1 MKKVLS
7 LLLSLTVLLSVFSL
21 APLKSYAIEGE
32 SSEIENPAYSGETV
46 SVPNVRLASNSW
58 LSSTAPKLR
67 DSMVERRASFAFTLP
82 TERLDS
88 DGLRDKVNQLIEY
101 AVSQEL
107 SVSTVDGDYIRYQWA
122 RYNFGY
128 SYDSGKGLY
137 DINMR
142 IEYRDT
148 AYEEKQVDMIVN
160 KYLGNIDMSSI
171 SDYELLK
178 KFHDYILS
186 ICEYNFYDMNSEYN
200 YSCYGVFSV
209 GKAVCQ
215 GYSLAF
221 YRLCKE
227 AGFDVR
233 IIISDNEEGN
243 HAWNLVYIGDA
254 YYYVDCTWDDED
266 SDKYRYFLVD
276 YDTLRSDDTSSREHT
291 VFDAE
296 YKRDTN
302 FQSIKNNIS
311 KVCWSTTSANLGN
324 CTVILNGDSID
335 TVSVKSG
342 GTALIKN
349 TDYTVSTDA
358 THFVVVNG
366 AGAYTG
372 SKTSRCKTVNVLTPK
387 LQFTSTVFSGSEK
400 RPTVSFAG
408 LKQDKDYKVLYFDN
422 RNAGTAQVMI
432 TGMGKYKGV
441 IYTQFTITKQ
451 DINAFTVKA
460 SFTQTYYNGKAQ
472 EPTVTVKELEE
483 GTDYKV
489 EAKPITQPGTSTV
502 TVSGINSCYGSK
514 QLSFKV
520 VKHKITEKDITL
532 QKTDY
537 VYNGNSRKPKV
548 YISGLVEGEDFT
560 VSYSSN
566 KKPGIAKV
574 VVKGNNYYEGE
585 KTLKFKIHPREV
597 SLKSASSKTSQ
608 IKLGWSESRYADGY
622 EIRQYKS
629 SKWVKVKTSSKT
641 SAAVTGL
648 KSGTQYKLRLYAYVK
663 SGSKTV
669 YSDPIEITTSTT
681 GPKPTKI
688 SSLKAGKKSFTLKW
702 KKKKCTGYEIEYSTE
717 SSFKKSKKLTVKS
730 ASTVSKKAGKL
741 KKGKK
746 YYVRV
751 RTYNDMGSK
760 KIYGTWSA
768 KKSVTVK

>member
-7 LLLSLTVLLSVFSL
+7 LLLSLTVMLSAFSL
-21 APLKSYAIEGE
+21 APLKSYAVEGE
-32 SSEIENPAYSGETV
+32 SSVIENPAYSGESV
-46 SVPNVRLASNSW
+46 SVPNVRLAANSW

-67 DSMVERRASFAFTLP
+67 DAMVERRSSFTFTLP
-82 TERLDS
+82 TDRLDT
-88 DGLRDKVNQLIEY
+88 DELMEKITQLLEY

-122 RYNFGY
+122 RYNYSY
-128 SYDSGKGLY
+128 SYDSSKGLY
-137 DINMR
+137 NVKMR

-148 AYEEKQVDMIVN
+148 AYEEKQVDMIVS

-186 ICEYNFYDMNSEYN
+186 ICEYNHYDMDSEYK
-200 YSCYGVFSV
+200 YSGYGVFSV

-233 IIISDNEEGN
+233 IIISDSNEGN
-243 HAWNLVYIGDA
+243 HAWNLVYIGNA
-254 YYYVDCTWDDED
+254 YYYVDCTWDDEEG
-266 SDKYRYFLVD
+266 DKYRYFLVD
-276 YDTLRSDDTSSREHT
+276 YDTLRSDDTGNREHT
-291 VFDAE
+291 VFDEE
-296 YKRDTN
+296 YKKDTN

-311 KVCWSTTSANLGN
+311 PTCWSTSSNNLGN
-324 CTVILNGDSID
+324 CTVILNGDSVD
-335 TVSVKSG
+335 AVSVKSG
-342 GTALIKN
+342 STVLTRN

-358 THFVVVNG
+358 NHFVVVNG
-366 AGAYTG
+366 AGVYAGT
-372 SKTSRCKTVNVLTPK
+372 KTSRCKTVNVLTPK
-387 LQFTSTVFSGSEK
+387 LQYTSAVFSGSEK
-400 RPTVSFAG
+400 RPSVSFAG
-408 LKQDKDYKVLYFDN
+408 LTQDKDYKVLYFDN

-432 TGMGKYKGV
+432 TGIGKYKGV
-441 IYTQFTITKQ
+441 LYAQFTISKEN
-451 DINAFTVKA
+451 INAFTVKA

-472 EPTVTVKELEE
+472 QPTVTVKELDE

-489 EAKPITQPGTSTV
+489 EGKAITEPGTGTV

-520 VKHKITEKDITL
+520 VKHKITEKDISL

-548 YISGLVEGEDFT
+548 YITGLVEGEDFT

-566 KKPGIAKV
+566 KNPGIAKV
-574 VVKGNNYYEGE
+574 VVKGKNYYDGE
-585 KTLKFKIHPREV
+585 KTLKFKIHPGEV
-597 SLKSASSKTSQ
+597 SLKSASSYTSK
-608 IKLGWSESRYADGY
+608 IKLGWSESKRAEGY
-622 EIRQYKS
+622 EIRLYKS
-629 SKWVKVKTSSKT
+629 SEWVKVKTTANT
-641 SAAVTGL
+641 SASVTGL
-648 KSGTQYKLRLYAYVK
+648 KSGTQYKLRLYAYVN
-663 SGSKTV
+663 SDGKTV

-688 SSLKAGKKSFTLKW
+688 SSLRAGKKAFTLKW
-702 KKKKCTGYEIEYSTE
+702 KKKKCTGYEIEYSTS
-717 SSFKKSKKLTVKS
+717 SSFKKAKKLTVKS
-730 ASTVSKKAGKL
+730 RSTVSRQVKKL

-751 RTYNDMGSK
+751 RTYNSTNGK

-768 KKSVTVK
+768 KKTVTVK